1 MVGEG
6 DSRIIDS
13 FLIGAVLCVAF
24 SVFAPGALA
33 VDEAAPL
40 IAPPLPSHPQPLSFY
55 PVLGAPAEDWTQ
67 ARWVLRELTFPAR
80 LSGADDLLPDR
91 EAALLWRAQALLENG
106 AVREG
111 ESELASLAALAT
123 EARIRR
129 EARLLL
135 GRSFLERGL
144 PANAVGVLEETL
156 PLYPLADERWR
167 VRFWYA
173 TALARSGEV
182 AAAAEAYERAAA
194 EAPKRSRARATA
206 LRLAG
211 WQYREASQDAAARN
225 AWQAALSTASGFPSL
240 QDTVRLDLAEVS
252 FAEEQWP
259 DVIRLLDEEYVQP
272 IHSARSGF
280 LLGRAYLNRGEI
292 DSART
297 VLGRFLRQWP
307 EAQPAWRDEANM
319 ILGWIALRGK
329 ETGQALVHYQSIDRD
344 RRQEIPQTIYG
355 SALALMGDRRFEE
368 ALFLLEPKPPVGS
381 GDLLYYPWV
390 YAQAYARF
398 HLEDYLGAIT
408 DLEEFRGQI
417 RSDSLHRAAWSL
429 RGDCFYRLGKSEEAY
444 AAYVKAASV
453 LPDVPELLMR
463 RQALAAVAAE
473 HWGAAAR
480 ILGDLIVRYPATE
493 NGKEY
498 NFWRAEA
505 FYRLGR
511 LEMARRHYVRAAQ
524 QGADPLRC
532 AYALG
537 WCEYLEG
544 NWEDALGHFDRA
556 KRGCQNCAFA
566 ADLNLRRGNCL
577 FNIGRVEEAE
587 AAFADAMA
595 LAAAQ
600 QETLLVAESSFRR
613 AWTLLRTDN
622 LAAAAEAFADIRVRE
637 GHSPRAAE
645 ALYWEGQ
652 AFFRQ
657 ESYRAAAERLRA
669 LLEHPGAG
677 DSLKAHALL
686 AIGDS
691 HFNQDQPGEALEW
704 YRRILE
710 APGADRTLR
719 RTAHESLFECRAS
732 QGEWDQARALLGEM
746 ADQYPETQGVG
757 ERHLT
762 LADGYFRDRRFV
774 DALDSYADFL
784 EASHP
789 EDPRTLRVRYQM
801 AVSRERLGQ
810 REAAASAFEALG
822 QESFRHQSESLLK
835 AGVLRL
841 ELGTPELALTTLER
855 RLALTLDPGQE
866 ALTRAYLADAYQRM
880 DEPAASRTEWEKVAH
895 APVGVSDSLR
905 AIASL
910 HLGRLAFGEREWEA
924 AYQGFAVAESLGLP
938 TRIYRTGYWAGE
950 AAYRSGD
957 TLGAVTRLE
966 GFLAGPDEEPLWEAT
981 ARIRLA
987 ECYEGLARPSDA
999 RSQYEK
1005 VLELPLENRGLQDE
1019 ARRRLIQLG
1028 ALPPPPTREEEPQ

>member
-1 MVGEG
+1 MVGQG
-6 DSRIIDS
+6 NSRIIDS
-13 FLIGAVLCVAF
+13 FVIGAILCAAISIFAQSVLA
-24 SVFAPGALA
+24 A
-33 VDEAAPL
+33 DEAAPL

-55 PVLGAPAEDWTQ
+55 PVLGPPVQDWTQ
-67 ARWVLRELTFPAR
+67 ARWVLRELSLPVR
-80 LSGADDLLPDR
+80 LSGADDLRPDR
-91 EAALLWRAQALLENG
+91 EAALLRRAEALLENG

-111 ESELASLAALAT
+111 KSELASLAQLAT
-123 EARIRR
+123 NAQIRR
-129 EARLLL
+129 EAKLSL

-144 PANAVGVLEETL
+144 PANAVGVFEETL
-156 PLYPLADERWR
+156 HLYTRSDERWR
-167 VRFWYA
+167 VRFWHA
-173 TALARSGEV
+173 TALARAGDD
-182 AAAAEAYERAAA
+182 AAAAEAYEQAAS
-194 EAPKRSRARATA
+194 EAPPRSRARATA

-211 WQYREASQDAAARN
+211 WEYREASSDAAARA
-225 AWQAALSTASGFPSL
+225 AWQAALDAASGFPSL

-259 DVIRLLDEEYVQP
+259 DVIRLLGEEYVQP

-280 LLGRAYLNRGEI
+280 LLGRAYLNKGQV
-292 DSART
+292 DSAQA
-297 VLGRFLRQWP
+297 VLGRFLQQWP
-307 EAQPAWRDEANM
+307 EAHLAWRDEANM
-319 ILGWIALRGK
+319 VLGWIALREK
-329 ETGQALVHYQSIDRD
+329 ETGQALVHYQAIDRD
-344 RRQEIPQTIYG
+344 RRSELPQTSYG
-355 SALALMGDRRFEE
+355 SALALIGDRRFEE
-368 ALFLLEPKPPVGS
+368 ALSLLEPTPPVGPE
-381 GDLLYYPWV
+381 DPLHHPWV
-390 YAQAYARF
+390 YAQAYACF
-398 HLEDYLGAIT
+398 HLEDYLSAISH
-408 DLEEFRGQI
+408 LEEFRGHT

-429 RGDCFYRLGKSEEAY
+429 RGDCYYRLGKSEEAY

-480 ILGDLIVRYPATE
+480 ILGDLIVKYPATD

-511 LEMARRHYVRAAQ
+511 LEPARRHYLRAAE
-524 QGADPLRC
+524 QGADRVRC

-556 KRGCQNCAFA
+556 KRGCPNCTFA
-566 ADLNLRRGNCL
+566 ADLSLRRGNCL

-595 LAAAQ
+595 LAAAR

-613 AWTLLRTDN
+613 AWTLLRADDF
-622 LAAAAEAFADIRVRE
+622 AGAAEAFADIRVRE

-657 ESYRAAAERLRA
+657 ESYPEAIERLRA
-669 LLEHPGAG
+669 LLEHPGAS
-677 DSLKAHALL
+677 DSLKAQTLL

-691 HFNQDQPGEALEW
+691 YFNQDEPGEALEW

-710 APGADRTLR
+710 APGADRILR

-732 QGEWDQARALLGEM
+732 QGEWDQARALLGEL

-762 LADGYFRDRRFV
+762 LADGYFRDLRFV
-774 DALDSYADFL
+774 DALDSYSDFL
-784 EASHP
+784 ESAHP

-801 AVSRERLGQ
+801 AISRERLGQ

-855 RLALTLDPGQE
+855 RLALTLDPRQE
-866 ALTRAYLADAYQRM
+866 ALTRAYLADAYQRL

-910 HLGRLAFGEREWEA
+910 QLGRLAFGEREWEA

-938 TRIYRTGYWAGE
+938 ARIYRTGYWAGE

-957 TLGAVTRLE
+957 TLGAAARLE
-966 GFLAGPDEEPLWEAT
+966 DFLAGPREEPLWEAT

-987 ECYEGLARPSDA
+987 ECYEGLARPEDA
-999 RSQYEK
+999 RTQYET
-1005 VLELPLENRGLQDE
+1005 VLELPLESRVLQDE
-1019 ARRRLIQLG
+1019 ARRRLVQLG
-1028 ALPPPPTREEEPQ
+1028 ALPPPPPQEEPQ